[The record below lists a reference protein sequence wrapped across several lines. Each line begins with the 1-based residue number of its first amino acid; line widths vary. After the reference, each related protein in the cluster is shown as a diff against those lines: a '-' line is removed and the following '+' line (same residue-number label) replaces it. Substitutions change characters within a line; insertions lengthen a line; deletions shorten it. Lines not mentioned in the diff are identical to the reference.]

1 MSMKKLEENEGKYSL
16 VLIVL
21 RREGRVKKEYIKV
34 CEIVRLGF
42 KVGFKWQHHVMSNF
56 LELFLLVRVCCVV

>member
-21 RREGRVKKEYIKV
+21 RREGRVRNEYIVELEK
-34 CEIVRLGF
+34 CVRL
-42 KVGFKWQHHVMSNF
+42 
-56 LELFLLVRVCCVV
+56 